1 MNYEDHRKTMLA
13 DLLMEFIEDPD
24 LEASEVSDSIM
35 EELRDIHDYHAALA
49 EKTAKVI
56 SYLGG

>member
-1 MNYEDHRKTMLA
+1 MLA